1 MNFLPEQPLSRRA
14 AREARRTTGEQ
25 PSLHGDA
32 DDLSASTASASLE
45 ETGSTGS
52 QQITGPDGQPLTR
65 RRLRELRETGMIP
78 TITAPS
84 APVAPVVAAEPEPT
98 AEPERAESPAMQA
111 TAPQPDAQYF
121 RPSVPVASQPAMQ
134 ATAPQP
140 ELPQPAFVPVTT
152 EFASPPSWT
161 APEGHWTRQL
171 ELDDDLETTV
181 SREVGGASATASM
194 LVVTEL
200 PKVVDLGGPLGQTG
214 EMLLTGS
221 ISLSPDFAATGAI
234 SGLHNEAELDDRFD
248 STGPAT
254 DSSAAPVKASAVA
267 SQHALGTPIVAGGK
281 PRTSR
286 ALSVLLVTA
295 SVLAVLVTGLIVTA
309 IVLRWI

>member
-14 AREARRTTGEQ
+14 AREARLTTGEQ
-25 PSLHGDA
+25 PSLHGVA
-32 DDLSASTASASLE
+32 DDLSASTVPAALE

-84 APVAPVVAAEPEPT
+84 APVA

-140 ELPQPAFVPVTT
+140 ELLQPAFVPVST

-234 SGLHNEAELDDRFD
+234 SGLHSEAELDDRFD

-281 PRTSR
+281 PHTSR